1 MINSAKAVG
10 IKLYEGGSTHGVA
23 TVRNVTW
30 SDIKVQNCDYA
41 AQIQSCYGAAD
52 TTNCIASTHS
62 ITDVRFINFSGTT
75 YVRPVARN
83 MQNLSLLIHV

>member
-52 TTNCIASTHS
+52 PTNCIASTHS

-75 YVRPVARN
+75 YVHPVVRN
-83 MQNLSLLIHV
+83 VQDLLLIHP